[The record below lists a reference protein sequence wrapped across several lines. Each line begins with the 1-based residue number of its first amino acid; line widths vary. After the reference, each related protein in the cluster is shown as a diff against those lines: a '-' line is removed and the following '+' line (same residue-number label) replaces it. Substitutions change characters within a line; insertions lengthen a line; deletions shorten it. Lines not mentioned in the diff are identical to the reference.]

1 MGKDLF
7 VARGVE
13 VAYGGKRRLNGE
25 RVGGVKVLHGVDL
38 RIGRGETVGI
48 VGESGSGKTTLGRAL
63 MRLIDIDAGSVVF
76 DGQDISRLPEPQ
88 MRPLRRRMQ
97 IIFQDPMT
105 SLNPRHTVRRILVEP
120 LLFHRVARDGADAE
134 RRVRGFFDRVA
145 LPLAC
150 LDRTPHEL
158 SGGQRQRV
166 GIARAALLEPDFV
179 LADEIVSGLDVST
192 QAQALNLLKTLTR
205 DLGLAMAFISHDLSV
220 IRAVCDR
227 VYVMKAGQMVE
238 EGRCEDVFA
247 APEEPIHPTPHRRHP
262 AAGNRP
268 RLARPGR
275 RAGDRLNTAF
285 WSQPSI
291 EARTS
296 NARSISALI
305 AAFAEAASPWPS
317 ASAAIRW
324 LELAET

>member
-1 MGKDLF
+1 M
-7 VARGVE
+7 
-13 VAYGGKRRLNGE
+13 
-25 RVGGVKVLHGVDL
+25 
-38 RIGRGETVGI
+38 
-48 VGESGSGKTTLGRAL
+48 
-63 MRLIDIDAGSVVF
+63 
-76 DGQDISRLPEPQ
+76 Q
-88 MRPLRRRMQ
+88 M
-97 IIFQDPMT
+97 IFQDPMT
-105 SLNPRHTVRRILVEP
+105 SLNPRHTIRRILVEP

-227 VYVMKAGQMVE
+227 VYVMQLGRVVE
-238 EGRCEDVFA
+238 EGPCEDVFA
-247 APEEPIHPTPHRRHP
+247 APKSRYT
-262 AAGNRP
+262 
-268 RLARPGR
+268 RLLIDAIPLPEIDPGWL
-275 RAGDRLNTAF
+275 DRDVA
-285 WSQPSI
+285 
-291 EARTS
+291 
-296 NARSISALI
+296 
-305 AAFAEAASPWPS
+305 
-317 ASAAIRW
+317 
-324 LELAET
+324 AETD

>member
-1 MGKDLF
+1 MVQDLF
-7 VARGVE
+7 VATGVE

-25 RVGGVKVLHGVDL
+25 RGGGVKDLHGLDL

-63 MRLIDIDAGSVVF
+63 MRLLDIDAGSIVF
-76 DGQDISRLPEPQ
+76 DGRDISRIPASE

-97 IIFQDPMT
+97 MIFQDPMT

-120 LLFHRVARDGADAE
+120 LLFHRVARDRADAE

-192 QAQALNLLKTLTR
+192 QAQALNLLKTLSR

-220 IRAVCDR
+220 IRAICDR
-227 VYVMKAGQMVE
+227 VYVLRQGRVVE
-238 EGRCEDVFA
+238 EGACEEVFA
-247 APEEPIHPTPHRRHP
+247 SPKSAYTRALLDAIPLPRIDPGWLGRGSGVENAVEEDG
-262 AAGNRP
+262 AK
-268 RLARPGR
+268 
-275 RAGDRLNTAF
+275 
-285 WSQPSI
+285 
-291 EARTS
+291 
-296 NARSISALI
+296 
-305 AAFAEAASPWPS
+305 
-317 ASAAIRW
+317 
-324 LELAET
+324 